1 MYGNFYEGYKSYG
14 RPEEIKDERLA
25 NPLNSRNNDN
35 AARAGQVQYLV
46 SAPPAGTMLKLTSI

>member
-25 NPLNSRNNDN
+25 NPLNSRNSYN
-35 AARAGQVQYLV
+35 ASSASQV
-46 SAPPAGTMLKLTSI
+46 